1 MLNQIT
7 TAMRK
12 VASQSAQKTIAHSIS
27 MRDTTSRMIAA
38 AKHGLMVFGLIA
50 IATVTLIFFKPEVA
64 DQLQALSPFTPAVAS
79 TAPVAAD
86 MPPMANLMDEAAGK
100 DANDA
105 VQPVNVAPSPML
117 GTDIQQKRVTEWLSK
132 RYRVAGD
139 ATNMLVSAAYLTAK
153 EINLDPLLILA
164 VMAIESRFNPFAES
178 PVGAQGLMQVMS
190 KVHHDKFAEMGG
202 AQAALNP
209 VANIRVGSLILK
221 EYVSRG
227 GSVEAGL
234 KRYVGAA
241 KMETDA
247 GYGAKVLGEYD
258 RLKAVAS
265 GKRISVYAS
274 MASRTAPKVQ
284 PIPDAIDGT
293 KSAAGMIN
301 AKTAMEDQIKQENA
315 DKVTSL

>member
-1 MLNQIT
+1 MLNHMT

-12 VASQSAQKTIAHSIS
+12 IASQSAQKTIARSIS
-27 MRDTTSRMIAA
+27 MRETTNRMIVA

-50 IATVTLIFFKPEVA
+50 LGTVTLIFFKPEVA
-64 DQLQALSPFTPAVAS
+64 DELQALSPFTPAVAS
-79 TAPVAAD
+79 TAAD
-86 MPPMANLMDEAAGK
+86 EMPALANLMEEPVATPAAATP
-100 DANDA
+100 DR
-105 VQPVNVAPSPML
+105 VAPAPISSAPNPML

-190 KVHHDKFAEMGG
+190 KVHHDKFEDMGG
-202 AQAALNP
+202 TQAALNP
-209 VANIRVGSLILK
+209 VANIRVGAMILK
-221 EYVSRG
+221 EYVTRG

-241 KMETDA
+241 DMATDS

-258 RLKAVAS
+258 RLKAVAA
-265 GKRISVYAS
+265 GKRISIYAS
-274 MASRTAPKVQ
+274 MASRAAPKAA
-284 PIPDAIDGT
+284 PAEAKAPTMID
-293 KSAAGMIN
+293 
-301 AKTAMEDQIKQENA
+301 AKTAMEDQAVKQTANG
-315 DKVTSL
+315 DKTTSL

>member
-50 IATVTLIFFKPEVA
+50 LATLTLIFFKPEVA
-64 DQLQALSPFTPAVAS
+64 DQLQALSPFTQAVAS
-79 TAPVAAD
+79 TAPSAD
-86 MPPMANLMDEAAGK
+86 IPPMANLMDEPAGT
-100 DANDA
+100 DTDDVVPTASA
-105 VQPVNVAPSPML
+105 APSPML

-241 KMETDA
+241 EMETDA

-258 RLKAVAS
+258 RLKAVAN
-265 GKRISVYAS
+265 GKRVSVYAS
-274 MASRTAPKVQ
+274 MASRSAPKVQ
-284 PIPDAIDGT
+284 PIPDPLDRT
-293 KSAAGMIN
+293 KSAAGLIN
-301 AKTAMEDQIKQENA
+301 AKTAMEDQIKPENA
-315 DKVTSL
+315 DKVTAL